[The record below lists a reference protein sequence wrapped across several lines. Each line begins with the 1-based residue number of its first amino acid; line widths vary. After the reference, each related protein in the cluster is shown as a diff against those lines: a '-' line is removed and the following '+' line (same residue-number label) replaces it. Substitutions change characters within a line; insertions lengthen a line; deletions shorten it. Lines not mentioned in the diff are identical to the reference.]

1 MKVRL
6 SGGQTEDE
14 GVVFITEPVEG
25 TICSETWNSDDAAVI
40 CKMLNKKY
48 VHMNKIAF
56 GFHLLLTL

>member
-25 TICSETWNSDDAAVI
+25 TICSATWDSDDAAVI

-48 VHMNKIAF
+48 VHVIKLHS
-56 GFHLLLTL
+56 GFTCY